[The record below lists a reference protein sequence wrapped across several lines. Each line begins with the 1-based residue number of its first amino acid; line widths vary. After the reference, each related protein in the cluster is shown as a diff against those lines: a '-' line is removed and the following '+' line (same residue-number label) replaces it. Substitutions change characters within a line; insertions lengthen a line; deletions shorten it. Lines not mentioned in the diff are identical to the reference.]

1 MIGRY
6 RRELSVAVAY
16 AALLLLSWRSPL
28 LVSFAPIH
36 CARSW

>member
-16 AALLLLSWRSPL
+16 AALLLVLAL
-28 LVSFAPIH
+28 AAPRFFR
-36 CARSW
+36 ADAAARRSW